1 MTRSLPRPWKTVFVK
16 QKLTEMNFSLRKDS
30 PSRRLLSLQVRLF
43 FFWLLMINQVGCEK
57 KNNPELPIEALR
69 ENVFAIDPENY
80 SGPLKHLTKP
90 GAIFVPAKQ
99 PTPNA
104 QGVSSPA
111 GFLGPESCRDCHSA
125 HVDSCADTAHYR
137 TFRLPTPDSLPDS
150 FQPQKNVLVTS
161 VSELSFHMNRRGDE
175 YFQDLRIQRND
186 QTYVH
191 SRRIDYVTGSA
202 KYGQTF
208 LYVENQCFYELPVSH
223 FTDLGEWVNSPGYVD
238 GVANFAR
245 PISSRCLECHTTW
258 FRQDGKPFNRF
269 NDEGAVF
276 GITCEKCHGP
286 GQEHIDYHR
295 RNPAAT
301 EPAQIINPGHL
312 SRDLSIDLCSL
323 CHSGV
328 GEAVKPAFSFRPGD
342 KLTDF
347 VTIPPDSESGPGG
360 VHSAN
365 QQARMALS
373 KCFQQSSDMQCTTC
387 HNPHHQERGNAKLFI
402 ERCFKCHESGDCRI
416 VRETGAAAESRCID
430 CHMPSR
436 ADSQMPMQK
445 EKETFRPMLRD
456 HLIDIWDDKTAEVL
470 KEIASGGSKP

>member
-1 MTRSLPRPWKTVFVK
+1 MTVFVK
-16 QKLTEMNFSLRKDS
+16 QKRTEMNSSLRKES
-30 PSRRLLSLQVRLF
+30 LPRHILSLLVRPIVAG
-43 FFWLLMINQVGCEK
+43 LLLLNQVGCEK
-57 KNNPELPIEALR
+57 TVNPELPIEALR

-80 SGPLKHLTKP
+80 SGPVKHLTKP
-90 GAIFVPAKQ
+90 GVIFVPAKQ
-99 PTPNA
+99 A
-104 QGVSSPA
+104 SSSALGVSSSA
-111 GFLGPESCRDCHSA
+111 EFLGPESCRDCHSA
-125 HVDSCADTAHYR
+125 HVDSCSATAHYR

-150 FQPQKNVLVTS
+150 FQPGKNVLLTS
-161 VSELSFHMNRRGDE
+161 ESDLSFQMNKRGEE
-175 YFQDLRIQRND
+175 YFQDLMIQRRN

-208 LYVENQCFYELPVSH
+208 LYVENQCLYELPVSY
-223 FTDLGEWVNSPGYVD
+223 FTDLGEWINSPGYVD

-258 FRQDGKPFNRF
+258 FRQEGKPINRF
-269 NDEGAVF
+269 IDEGAVF

-286 GQEHIDYHR
+286 GREHVDYHR
-295 RNPAAT
+295 RNPAET
-301 EPAQIINPGHL
+301 EPAHIINPGDL
-312 SRDLSIDLCSL
+312 SRDLAMDLCSL

-328 GEAVKPAFSFRPGD
+328 GEAVQPAFSFRPGD
-342 KLTDF
+342 KLADF
-347 VTIPPDSESGPGG
+347 VKIPPDSESGPGG

-373 KCFQQSSDMQCTTC
+373 KCFQQSPDMQCTTC

-402 ERCFKCHESGDCRI
+402 ERCFQCHEAGDCRI
-416 VRETGAAAESRCID
+416 VKETGAAAEGRCID

-445 EKETFRPMLRD
+445 ENETFRPMLRD
-456 HLIDIWDDKTAEVL
+456 HLIDVWDDKTSEVL
-470 KEIASGGSKP
+470 KEIASGGGKP